1 MHASEF
7 PLRRE
12 MNQPKHLHQPMQN
25 THIPSC
31 VDVYIYLQIQG
42 ISYLYIYACI
52 CVTSFNGGEEFMA
65 PTTVE
70 QITSGPYR
78 GYRLVHPANPYSPLP
93 PPNGKLVPGEVYY
106 LMPDLGRSYSPPV
119 SPRMAGKDG
128 SCGRIKVMVSKRQF
142 EELMMKS
149 GSTKE
154 VPSEEFAIRVMEVE
168 EECRSWKWQPSLA
181 TIPELRVCLDG
192 PSLTNCIHCGS

>member
-1 MHASEF
+1 MHVYVLQVSTLFACGSSTMGNCMDLLF
-7 PLRRE
+7 S
-12 MNQPKHLHQPMQN
+12 QPQEKIRVL
-25 THIPSC
+25 I
-31 VDVYIYLQIQG
+31 
-42 ISYLYIYACI
+42 
-52 CVTSFNGGEEFMA
+52 FNGGEEFMA

-78 GYRLVHPANPYSPLP
+78 GYRLVHPANPYSPL

-154 VPSEEFAIRVMEVE
+154 VPSEEFAIRVMEVG